1 LERLSVFLWHKVGDI
16 LTYIIFESRKGQFVG
31 YMTEISRE
39 IPSYVQ
45 QFDFSNLKSKKQICK
60 YIDTAIQILR
70 KHLPEQLLLFSETKI
85 KRNFASEK

>member
-1 LERLSVFLWHKVGDI
+1 MARQKNATRFHC
-16 LTYIIFESRKGQFVG
+16 YIQVDFFKIATAKK
-31 YMTEISRE
+31 
-39 IPSYVQ
+39 VQ

-85 KRNFASEK
+85 KRNFAFEK